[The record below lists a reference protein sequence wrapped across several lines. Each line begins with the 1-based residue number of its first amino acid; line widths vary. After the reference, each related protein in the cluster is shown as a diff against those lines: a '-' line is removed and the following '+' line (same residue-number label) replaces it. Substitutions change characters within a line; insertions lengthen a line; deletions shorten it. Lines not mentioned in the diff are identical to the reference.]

1 MRRFGGLIYKP
12 RETRSYQTSRV
23 RAQMRKP
30 WSELLHSST
39 GTRYTQ
45 ENTNKPMDQEV
56 TVYVHVR
63 IGRGVVR
70 SVI

>member
-23 RAQMRKP
+23 REQMRKP

-39 GTRYTQ
+39 DTRYTL
-45 ENTNKPMDQEV
+45 ENTNKSVDQEV
-56 TVYVHVR
+56 TVYIHVG
-63 IGRGVVR
+63 IGRGVGR